1 MASITPTSQ
10 TSTLDP
16 YQGTL
21 FEFNNVDS
29 RIYMS
34 RAINSLLNVYGTDV
48 VIEGFKVAS
57 FSFAANALHVT
68 FTNGIAVVDQTLI
81 ETPNAIITTAYDT
94 TGLNLVNA
102 SISFFIHFRYL
113 QQFAGNQFSIKS
125 IFVDSA
131 GSSLPVDVYDINT
144 DRVCLAVFDFD
155 ATGTVVTQRQ
165 SNTYDPMQFRANSN
179 TLNIDG
185 GIVPV
190 YPTSIIA
197 DTVSTVVR
205 EALA

>member
-144 DRVCLAVFDFD
+144 D
-155 ATGTVVTQRQ
+155 
-165 SNTYDPMQFRANSN
+165 
-179 TLNIDG
+179 
-185 GIVPV
+185 
-190 YPTSIIA
+190 
-197 DTVSTVVR
+197 
-205 EALA
+205 

>member
-1 MASITPTSQ
+1 MASITPPVQ

-34 RAINSLLNVYGTDV
+34 RAINSLLNIYGSDV

-57 FSFAANALHVT
+57 FSFSANALHVT
-68 FTNGIAVVDQTLI
+68 FTNGIAVADQTLI
-81 ETPNAIITTAYDT
+81 ETPNNIITSAYDT
-94 TGLNLVNA
+94 TALNLANA
-102 SISFFIHFRYL
+102 SIAFFIRFRYL

-125 IFVDSA
+125 IYVDNT
-131 GSSLPVDVYDINT
+131 GSSLPADVYDVNT
-144 DRVCLAVFDFD
+144 DRICLAVFDFD

-165 SNTYDPMQFRANSN
+165 SNTYAPLPFRATANARRYCGNRSSR
-179 TLNIDG
+179 
-185 GIVPV
+185 
-190 YPTSIIA
+190 SIILV
-197 DTVSTVVR
+197 DN
-205 EALA
+205 

>member
-1 MASITPTSQ
+1 MAFVTPTSQ

-34 RAINSLLNVYGTDV
+34 RAINSLLNVYGNDV

-57 FSFAANALHVT
+57 FSFSANALQVT
-68 FTNGIAVVDQTLI
+68 FTNGIAVADQTLI
-81 ETPNAIITTAYDT
+81 ETPNNIITTAYDT
-94 TGLNLVNA
+94 TGLNLANA
-102 SISFFIHFRYL
+102 SISFFVQFRYL

-125 IFVDSA
+125 IYIDNT
-131 GSSLPVDVYDINT
+131 GSSLPSDVYDINT
-144 DRVCLAVFDFD
+144 DRICLAVFDFD
-155 ATGTVVTQRQ
+155 ATGTVVSQRQ
-165 SNTYDPMQFRANSN
+165 SNTYDPMQFRANAN
-179 TLNIDG
+179 TLSIDANA
-185 GIVPV
+185 VPI
-190 YPTSIIA
+190 YPTSIVA